1 MHVHLN
7 IAIRSFNLYL
17 KNYNVNLMCT
27 SWSKT
32 YPNYRRCLFSCHI
45 FLWRIPPRAFS
56 SQNIACDVFRTRFR
70 LAVYTQFFCK
80 GNSCAICMCIETDK
94 VWEVQHRLKSI
105 MNQILFLNEMYISIS
120 LKSQLFTFLSLSIL
134 HSDFKFFSA
143 KNTSGSWKHSAVD
156 SLKESSVVSEI
167 VMFLKNL
174 HCLIQLLW
182 W

>member
-94 VWEVQHRLKSI
+94 VLRSSTQTKI
-105 MNQILFLNEMYISIS
+105 NNESNIVSKWNVHIH
-120 LKSQLFTFLSLSIL
+120 FIEITII
-134 HSDFKFFSA
+134 HFSFA
-143 KNTSGSWKHSAVD
+143 KHSAFRLQV
-156 SLKESSVVSEI
+156 
-167 VMFLKNL
+167 F
-174 HCLIQLLW
+174 
-182 W
+182 